1 MAQIFF
7 LILGL
12 IGVWFFAGVVVNSA
26 QKIAR
31 HFNISEAFIGLTIL
45 SIGTS
50 LPEIS
55 THIIASIDILK
66 GIEASGIA
74 VGTNIGSNIIQ
85 ITFILG
91 FIALLTK
98 VRSDKKILK
107 RDYFVMLGSI
117 LLLFLLSLNSRISRI
132 EGIILTGLYIAYL
145 IWIAKKE
152 KVVEKNPFKTDYLVD
167 GLLIAVG
174 IAALLYSANVVV
186 SNALKISSLWNLSGS
201 FIGTSIIGVS
211 TALPE
216 LTVALRAILKGST
229 GISLGT
235 LIGSN
240 ITNPLLALGIGA
252 IISGYTISPV
262 LTFFDLPF
270 WFAVS
275 LIALFFFW
283 RKLKLEKK
291 EAIALI
297 VLYLV
302 YVAIKL
308 RFFMH

>member
-1 MAQIFF
+1 MAQLLF

-12 IGVWFFAGVVVNSA
+12 IGVWFFAGIVVNAA

-31 HFNISEAFIGLTIL
+31 SLNISEAFIGLTIL

-117 LLLFLLSLNSRISRI
+117 ILLFLLSLNARIGRL
-132 EGIILTGLYIAYL
+132 EGIFITVAYIVYL
-145 IWIAKKE
+145 ILIARKE
-152 KVVEKNPFKTDYLVD
+152 KIVEKNPFKTDYLKD
-167 GLLIAVG
+167 GLLIIGG
-174 IAALLYSANVVV
+174 IVALLYSANVVV
-186 SNALKISSLWNLSGS
+186 SNALKISDLWNLSGS
-201 FIGTSIIGVS
+201 FIGTMMIGVS

-240 ITNPLLALGIGA
+240 ITNPMFALGIGA

-262 LTFFDLPF
+262 LTYFDLPF
-270 WFAVS
+270 WFFVS
-275 LIALFFFW
+275 LIALFFLW

-297 VLYLV
+297 ILYVV

-308 RFFMH
+308 KFFMH